1 VELALGQTEDARAIS
16 AVERDKGCLSMVVWP
31 PYEMEG
37 DPLDE
42 EITAYTAA
50 DLDAIPRPG
59 GRRLVGGA
67 EIAGR

>member
-1 VELALGQTEDARAIS
+1 
-16 AVERDKGCLSMVVWP
+16 MVVWP